1 MSNTSYVQALI
12 RAIEKGPR
20 RAGLEKHLSFY
31 LDMDA
36 PPHLVA
42 LLKAWAWH
50 TVSGLRI
57 GPFTMSDR
65 AIRASFELPV
75 WVKDGSGPHAEA
87 YIDDSQV
94 RSDVI
99 VLGTWLRDKN
109 TETLGIVR
117 DRRTIQDRVVSI
129 RGPYTTTHGTLDDV
143 LRSCHAAGASD
154 LVLEPAAEAP
164 R

>member
-1 MSNTSYVQALI
+1 MSNAASYVQALI

-36 PPHLVA
+36 PPHISA

-50 TVSGLRI
+50 TVSGLRV

-75 WVKDGSGPHAEA
+75 WVKDGSGPHADV

-99 VLGTWLRDKN
+99 VLGTWLRDGN
-109 TETLGIVR
+109 SETLGVLR

-129 RGPYTTTHGTLDDV
+129 RGPHTTTHGTLDEV
-143 LRSCHAAGASD
+143 LKSCHAAGASD
-154 LVLEPAAEAP
+154 LILATEPP